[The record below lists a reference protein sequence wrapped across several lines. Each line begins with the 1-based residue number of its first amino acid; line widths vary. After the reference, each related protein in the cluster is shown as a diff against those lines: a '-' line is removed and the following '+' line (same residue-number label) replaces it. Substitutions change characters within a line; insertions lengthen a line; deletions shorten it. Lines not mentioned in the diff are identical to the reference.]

1 MSEVRR
7 FEMETDYSIKMR
19 ERVAELEADV
29 ERYRFMAASGA
40 RDFEIQR
47 ERIAELEA
55 ENAELQKQVDREY
68 AMRKELGKQYLR
80 AVELLRKARQRITSP
95 VIFEDIKAFLTE
107 MEGPGNENPCP
118 KCGRYHL
125 TECEEDTHE

>member
-1 MSEVRR
+1 MSKPTRPWW
-7 FEMETDYSIKMR
+7 DHDKHNDALAY
-19 ERVAELEADV
+19 ERAAEAYMDALEAK
-29 ERYRFMAASGA
+29 
-40 RDFEIQR
+40 
-47 ERIAELEA
+47 
-55 ENAELQKQVDREY
+55 NAELQKQVDREY

-80 AVELLRKARQRITSP
+80 AVELLESAQVCAAANGHRALWNQI
-95 VIFEDIKAFLTE
+95 EDFLSE

>member
-1 MSEVRR
+1 MSEANYVIDDNGQWHDVTLTRR
-7 FEMETDYSIKMR
+7 IAK
-19 ERVAELEADV
+19 LEAK
-29 ERYRFMAASGA
+29 
-40 RDFEIQR
+40 
-47 ERIAELEA
+47 
-55 ENAELQKQVDREY
+55 NAELQKQVDREY

-80 AVELLRKARQRITSP
+80 AVELLRICRPYLNLVNNDDGRN
-95 VIFEDIKAFLTE
+95 VDAFLSE

>member
-1 MSEVRR
+1 M
-7 FEMETDYSIKMR
+7 D
-19 ERVAELEADV
+19 ALEAK
-29 ERYRFMAASGA
+29 
-40 RDFEIQR
+40 
-47 ERIAELEA
+47 
-55 ENAELQKQVDREY
+55 NAELQKQVDREY

-80 AVELLRKARQRITSP
+80 AVKLLESSQVCADANGHRVVES
-95 VIFEDIKAFLTE
+95 VEAFLSE